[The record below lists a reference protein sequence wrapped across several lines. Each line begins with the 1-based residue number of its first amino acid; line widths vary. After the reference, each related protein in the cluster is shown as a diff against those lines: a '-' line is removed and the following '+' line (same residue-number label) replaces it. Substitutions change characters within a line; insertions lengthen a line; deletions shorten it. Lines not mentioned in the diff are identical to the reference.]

1 MRQALQAGKLW
12 HEVSIE
18 QRGDSRDDYGESD
31 PYWSEYLAVYAQIE
45 NLSGNELLQSQQV
58 NSRVTSKIT
67 IRYDESYSSSA
78 GIRAAMRV
86 VFKSRNYGI
95 LWINKLSQYSVME
108 LYCER
113 LEDVTNG

>member
-1 MRQALQAGKLW
+1 MRRALEAGKLW

-18 QRGDSRDDYGESD
+18 ERADTRDSYGESD
-31 PYWSEYLAVYAQIE
+31 PSWSEYLATYAEII
-45 NLSGNELLQSQQV
+45 NLSGNELLQAQQV
-58 NSRVTSKIT
+58 NSRIT
-67 IRYDESYSSSA
+67 TKVIIRYDETFSATA
-78 GIRAAMRV
+78 GIKAAMRV